1 MPDVQ
6 PSGLRD
12 IHLPQAVSWWPPAPG
27 WWGLLV
33 VVLLAISMF
42 FLIRAWRKRRRLR
55 NTAILEV
62 QRICDAFEQHHDNLR
77 LIRELSVLLRRIS
90 ISYFPRADV
99 ASLTGEQ
106 WLRFLDSC
114 STITDNEQG
123 FLNGPGRILNDGPY
137 QARLDID
144 GQALVV
150 LCRRWV
156 KSLPVKPA
164 TV

>member
-1 MPDVQ
+1 MPNIQ
-6 PSGLRD
+6 LSGLRD
-12 IHLPQAVSWWPPAPG
+12 IHLPEAVSWWPPAPG
-27 WWGLLV
+27 WWGVLV
-33 VVLLAISMF
+33 LGLLAIAML

-55 NTAILEV
+55 NSAILEV
-62 QRICDAFEQHHDNLR
+62 QRVCETFEQHHDNLR

-114 STITDNEQG
+114 GSMTENDQG
-123 FLNGPGRILNDGPY
+123 FLHGPGQILDSGPY

-144 GQALVV
+144 SQALIV

-156 KSLPVKPA
+156 KSLPVKAA